1 MTLFARLTKGREL
14 ERQADPLSF
23 AEWQNYFSFNGLQYG
38 VLGTGGTPAGDGE
51 KIEANFRGYVD
62 GAMKANGVVFA
73 CMVARLLLFSEA
85 RFRFRRE
92 VKGRPGDLFGTTA
105 LRPLEVPWER
115 GTTGDLLARMMTD
128 VDLAGNFYGVRRGQ
142 AIRRLR
148 PDWVTIVTGS
158 RSGSPIDTETVG
170 YLYQDGGPASGNDP
184 EVLLPDQ
191 VCHWAPI
198 PDPIAR
204 VRGMSWLQPIVEE
217 IMADKAATSHKR
229 RFFDGGAQLGYVVTL
244 DPDGRM
250 NPEQFKQWV
259 ATFRAG
265 HESIENA
272 YKCLHPDTEVAL
284 WNGARCPASDVRTGD
299 LVVAWADGR
308 PVPGM
313 VKACEPQPPSP
324 IVTIT
329 TTRGRVI
336 KTNDR
341 HPFLTSDGWVEAQHL
356 SPGDKLTIGLGWG
369 RPRLQD
375 SLTPMDAWMVGMMVG
390 DGSLVGSPSITIA
403 NAAIRD
409 RMAGIVKL
417 VKLPERPRAMYDYRV
432 NGIGELMRGLGLNGS
447 RSYEKRIPAA
457 IMTGGHE
464 VVCAFLSGLIDSDG
478 HVSDPDARHSCDTG
492 ITSTS
497 RELLRDAQHLLASL
511 GISASISSPP
521 SMAIGAVGGS
531 SGVIRRHDGHRLIV
545 SGNRQAAMLAGLLD
559 LAHDEKAR
567 RLALFA
573 ERSSSQDRSRW
584 DRVRTV
590 EVSAPEVTI
599 GIEIADHHTHVTGGV
614 VTHNTLFLSA
624 GADIK
629 VVGADLKSIDFAAV
643 QGHGET
649 RICAA
654 ARVPAIIAGVS
665 EGLDS
670 ATYSNYAQARRA
682 FGDLTM
688 RPLWRT
694 AAASLAP
701 LVAVPAAAEL
711 WYDARDI
718 PFLQEDVKDEAEIQ
732 QTQAATIASLVREGF
747 TAESSILAV
756 MNGDMNLLDHTGLV
770 SVQLLPNTAPA
781 DQPPEPQ
788 LPAPSNGAVPAA
800 AGANGRRLLEQFVSN

>member
-23 AEWQNYFSFNGLQYG
+23 AEWQNYFAFNGLQYG
-38 VLGTGGTPAGDGE
+38 ILGTGGTPAGDGE

-92 VKGRPGDLFGTTA
+92 VKGRPGDLFGDKA

-128 VDLAGNFYGVRRGQ
+128 VDLAGNFYGVRRG
-142 AIRRLR
+142 ASIRRLR

-158 RSGSPIDTETVG
+158 RSGSPIDTETAG
-170 YLYQDGGPASGNDP
+170 YLYQDGGPASGRDP
-184 EVLLPDQ
+184 EVILPEQ
-191 VCHWAPI
+191 MCHWAPI

-217 IMADKAATSHKR
+217 ILADKAATSHKR

-272 YKCLHPDTEVAL
+272 YK
-284 WNGARCPASDVRTGD
+284 
-299 LVVAWADGR
+299 
-308 PVPGM
+308 
-313 VKACEPQPPSP
+313 
-324 IVTIT
+324 
-329 TTRGRVI
+329 
-336 KTNDR
+336 
-341 HPFLTSDGWVEAQHL
+341 
-356 SPGDKLTIGLGWG
+356 
-369 RPRLQD
+369 
-375 SLTPMDAWMVGMMVG
+375 
-390 DGSLVGSPSITIA
+390 
-403 NAAIRD
+403 
-409 RMAGIVKL
+409 
-417 VKLPERPRAMYDYRV
+417 
-432 NGIGELMRGLGLNGS
+432 
-447 RSYEKRIPAA
+447 
-457 IMTGGHE
+457 
-464 VVCAFLSGLIDSDG
+464 
-478 HVSDPDARHSCDTG
+478 
-492 ITSTS
+492 
-497 RELLRDAQHLLASL
+497 
-511 GISASISSPP
+511 
-521 SMAIGAVGGS
+521 
-531 SGVIRRHDGHRLIV
+531 
-545 SGNRQAAMLAGLLD
+545 
-559 LAHDEKAR
+559 
-567 RLALFA
+567 
-573 ERSSSQDRSRW
+573 
-584 DRVRTV
+584 
-590 EVSAPEVTI
+590 
-599 GIEIADHHTHVTGGV
+599 
-614 VTHNTLFLSA
+614 TLFLSA

-701 LVAVPAAAEL
+701 LVDVPAAAEL

-788 LPAPSNGAVPAA
+788 LPAPSNGGVPAA
-800 AGANGRRLLEQFVSN
+800 TGANGRRLLQQFVSN